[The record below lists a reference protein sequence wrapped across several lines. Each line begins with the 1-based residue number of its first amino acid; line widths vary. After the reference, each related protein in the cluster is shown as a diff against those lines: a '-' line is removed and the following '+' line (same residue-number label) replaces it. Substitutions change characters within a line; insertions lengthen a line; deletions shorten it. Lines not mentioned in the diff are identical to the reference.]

1 MIFIKSLYKKFKH
14 KDILTDCSFSLSSKG
29 LYILTGD
36 NGIGKTT
43 LLNILSL
50 NDSNYSGEIFFDEE
64 KVDFS
69 NSKLINKLKNNIEY
83 LDQKN
88 NFISYLDYLENYNL
102 DTYLFKDTI
111 NSDISIKS
119 QSLSDGEKI
128 ILLIDRCILRNKPIV
143 LIDEVTSFL
152 DDKNFIL
159 VMKKIEEL
167 SKKSLVI
174 FATHD
179 SRVDLSK
186 YQEIALFD
194 KKINKINNV
203 INEEK
208 LSFEY
213 KIKKKKAPFALFFKY
228 FKKNLLSNF
237 VYFIFGLLVT
247 LWCVNGTRYYIDNS
261 TINLNTLVD
270 DLTFKFTTKINEF
283 TFEGKETF
291 YEYNSILKNLSD
303 NATYFIDQIKIDNNV
318 DDGFFHNDKSIKTI
332 LPINNSY
339 YAIIS
344 TSTDENLTDTYIHAN
359 EKFLTNFY
367 RNYPY
372 INYSTYFEG
381 DYGRIN
387 KSNLFSDEFTYVFLT
402 PKQFLN
408 KYDLSN
414 EISISDE
421 EIIFSSLNEKSSLDK
436 VSFLSFKEIDLIGE
450 GNNYQDIAELIGND
464 LKVIKPSEDTIQ
476 LAKNEIIISENNFNK
491 LVSARNY
498 INDFIYVVDDKNKEE
513 VISLI
518 KSNEFSLSMS
528 RSSLKLTI
536 EEAEKKESYINTYR
550 NFHVQISSLY
560 FLILSY
566 ILLILILAIYGFSKS
581 NVNRKDFNIL
591 RRSFYKSKM
600 EEIFILSENLL
611 IEFVS
616 LILTF
621 IISPFI
627 PSISLYV
634 ETPHGDFGLIFVC
647 SLLIIIILVNVIYLG
662 LYKLFAYM
670 NRKLEK

>member
-1 MIFIKSLYKKFKH
+1 MIKLESLSKRFKFKE
-14 KDILTDCSFSLSSKG
+14 ILSNCTFSFSSKE

-143 LIDEVTSFL
+143 LLDEVTSFL

-179 SRVDLSK
+179 SRVDLNK

-208 LSFEY
+208 LPFEY
-213 KIKKKKAPFALFFKY
+213 KIKKKKVPFALFFKY
-228 FKKNLLSNF
+228 FKRNLLSNF

-270 DLTFKFTTKINEF
+270 DLTFKFSTKINEF

-291 YEYNSILKNLSD
+291 YEYNSILKNLSN

-318 DDGFFHNDKSIKTI
+318 GDGFFHNDKSINTM
-332 LPINNSY
+332 LPINNNY

-344 TSTDENLTDTYIHAN
+344 TSTDKNLTDTYIHAN

-381 DYGRIN
+381 DYGRIS

-421 EIIFSSLNEKSSLDK
+421 EIIFSSLNEKSLLDK
-436 VSFLSFKEIDLIGE
+436 VSFLSFKAIDLIGE
-450 GNNYQDIAELIGND
+450 GDNYQDIAKLIGND

-476 LAKNEIIISENNFNK
+476 LAKNEIIISENNFDK

-528 RSSLKLTI
+528 RSSLKITI
-536 EEAEKKESYINTYR
+536 EEAEKKESYINAYR
-550 NFHVQISSLY
+550 NFNVKISSLC

-581 NVNRKDFNIL
+581 NVNRKDFDIL
-591 RRSFYKSKM
+591 RRSFYKSKK

-634 ETPHGDFGLIFVC
+634 ETPHGDFGLIFMC

>member
-1 MIFIKSLYKKFKH
+1 MIKLESLSKRFKFKE
-14 KDILTDCSFSLSSKG
+14 ILSNCTFSFSSKG

-159 VMKKIEEL
+159 VMKKIEKL

-291 YEYNSILKNLSD
+291 YEYNSILKNLYD

-634 ETPHGDFGLIFVC
+634 ETPHRDFGLIFVC

>member
-1 MIFIKSLYKKFKH
+1 MIKLESLSKRFKFKE
-14 KDILTDCSFSLSSKG
+14 IFSNCTFSFSSKG

-69 NSKLINKLKNNIEY
+69 NSILINKLKNNIEY
-83 LDQKN
+83 INQKD
-88 NFISYLDYLENYNL
+88 NFISYLNYLENYNL
-102 DTYLFKDTI
+102 DTYLFTDTI

-143 LIDEVTSFL
+143 LLDEVTSFL

-179 SRVDLSK
+179 SRVDLNK

-194 KKINKINNV
+194 KNINKINNV

-208 LSFEY
+208 LSFQY
-213 KIKKKKAPFALFFKY
+213 KIKKKKEPFALFFKY
-228 FKKNLLSNF
+228 FKKNLLSNL
-237 VYFIFGLLVT
+237 VYFIFGILVT

-270 DLTFKFTTKINEF
+270 DLIFKFSTKINEF
-283 TFEGKETF
+283 TFKGKETF

-318 DDGFFHNDKSIKTI
+318 DNGFFHNDKSIKTI
-332 LPINNSY
+332 LPINNNY

-414 EISISDE
+414 EISISDG

-436 VSFLSFKEIDLIGE
+436 VSFLSFKAIDLIGE
-450 GNNYQDIAELIGND
+450 GNNYQDIAKLIGND

-476 LAKNEIIISENNFNK
+476 LAKNEIIISENNFDK

-498 INDFIYVVDDKNKEE
+498 INDFIYVIDDKNKEE

-536 EEAEKKESYINTYR
+536 EEAERKELYINTYR

-581 NVNRKDFNIL
+581 NVNRNDFDIL

-634 ETPHGDFGLIFVC
+634 ETPYGDFGLIFMC